1 MNKTTIVNFAKGLLL
16 PALLLAAWEWASRQS
31 AVAAYV
37 FVSLSDLWGSLQG
50 MVASGELWLHLRASL
65 TRTLTGLGIGAT
77 LGILTGTLMAQSRI
91 VDRLVGPLY
100 HAIRQVPLL
109 GLIPLLGLWV
119 GNGDPAKLLVIVIA
133 SFYPTVLN
141 TSEGI
146 RHVETRYREVG
157 QILTLSRL
165 QTFRRVLFP
174 AALPSIVTGLSHA
187 LAFAWLSCMGGE
199 LLFSAGPGI
208 GSLLLNGETAG
219 RMDVVLL
226 CVVVIALLAQSMNI
240 LFNRLARLLVRGQSS
255 H

>member
-1 MNKTTIVNFAKGLLL
+1 MNKTTIVNFAKGLVL
-16 PALLLAAWEWASRQS
+16 PALLLAAWEWASRQG

-37 FVSLSDLWGSLQG
+37 FVSLSDLWTSLLG
-50 MVASGELWLHLRASL
+50 MTASGELWLHLRASL
-65 TRTLTGLGIGAT
+65 SRTLAGLGIGST

-91 VDRLVGPLY
+91 ADRLIGPLY

-133 SFYPTVLN
+133 SFYPTALN

-146 RHVETRYREVG
+146 RHVEKRYREVG

-208 GSLLLNGETAG
+208 GSLLLNGETSG

-240 LFNRLARLLVRGQSS
+240 LFSRIARLLVRGQSS